1 MFNHHH
7 TTRPRFPSQSVIDC
21 YSILSTRPPWTHRCC
36 NTHCEASIAAYL
48 RMPFFTSTIPM
59 PPSVTSMDHCDHSMH
74 ITDLNPGFVN
84 QVLIDLTK
92 GPELHCSMR
101 QLVEHPA
108 AMVLQRGCPGV
119 QHARLQP
126 RPKSPRSALSL
137 SNLIESPAPDD
148 YIDHVSRLPISVT
161 IYHYNDFVEIT
172 KA

>member
-1 MFNHHH
+1 
-7 TTRPRFPSQSVIDC
+7 
-21 YSILSTRPPWTHRCC
+21 
-36 NTHCEASIAAYL
+36 
-48 RMPFFTSTIPM
+48 MPFFTSTIPM
-59 PPSVTSMDHCDHSMH
+59 PTSVTSMDHCDHSMH

-126 RPKSPRSALSL
+126 RPKSTCSALSL
-137 SNLIESPAPDD
+137 SNLIESPAPDE
-148 YIDHVSRLPISVT
+148 YIDHVSRLPVSVN